1 MLNLTDEQ
9 MDRYSRHLILKE
21 VGPEGQAK
29 LLQARVLVVGTGG
42 LGSPVSLYLAAAGV
56 GVIGLVDADAVDISN
71 LQRQIVHTTAD
82 LNRPKV
88 ESAQEKL
95 KAVNPEV
102 KVEPWLLYLDASNI
116 DKIIRQYDFVIDG
129 TDNFAT
135 KFLINDACVMAGI
148 PFSHGGILRF
158 DGQTMTVLPKKSA
171 CYRCCFHE
179 PPPARSVPSCS
190 QAGVLGAVA
199 GMLGT
204 IQAAEA
210 LKFITSAGT
219 LLTDVLLTFDAKTM
233 NFRRVGLRRRPDCP
247 VCGDKP
253 TIVELRDF
261 ERESCGMQQSD

>member
-71 LQRQIVHTTAD
+71 LQRQIIHTTAD
-82 LNRPKV
+82 IDRPKV
-88 ESAQEKL
+88 ESAEAKL
-95 KAVNPEV
+95 KAINPEV

-116 DKIIRQYDFVIDG
+116 DEIIRKYDFVIDG

-158 DGQTMTVLPKKSA
+158 DGQTMTVLPGKSA

-179 PPPARSVPSCS
+179 PPPAKSVPSCS

-210 LKFITSAGT
+210 LKFITGAGI

-233 NFRRVGLRRRPDCP
+233 NFRRVSLRRRPDCP

-253 TIVELRDF
+253 SIVRLRDF
-261 ERESCGMQQSD
+261 ERESCGLRSS

>member
-29 LLQARVLVVGTGG
+29 LLQAKVLVVGTGG

-56 GVIGLVDADAVDISN
+56 GTIGLVDADAVDISN
-71 LQRQIVHTTAD
+71 LQRQIIHTTAD
-82 LNRPKV
+82 LDRLKV
-88 ESAQEKL
+88 ESAQAKL

-102 KVEPWLLYLDASNI
+102 KVETWPLYLDVSNI
-116 DKIIRQYDFVIDG
+116 EKIIRQYDFVIDG
-129 TDNFAT
+129 TDNFAS
-135 KFLINDACVMAGI
+135 KFLINDACVLAGI

-158 DGQTMTVLPKKSA
+158 DGQTMTVLPSRSA
-171 CYRCCFHE
+171 CYRCCFHK
-179 PPPARSVPSCS
+179 PPPAESVPSCS

-210 LKFITSAGT
+210 LKFITGAGT

-233 NFRRVGLRRRPDCP
+233 HFRRVGLRRRTDCP
-247 VCGDKP
+247 VCGDTP
-253 TIVELRDF
+253 TIVKLLDF
-261 ERESCGMQQSD
+261 ERESCGRKSH